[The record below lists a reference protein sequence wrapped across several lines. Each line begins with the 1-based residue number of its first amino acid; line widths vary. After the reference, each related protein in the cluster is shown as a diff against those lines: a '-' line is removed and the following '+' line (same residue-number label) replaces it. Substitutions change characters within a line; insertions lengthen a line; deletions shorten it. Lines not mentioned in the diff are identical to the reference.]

1 MKLAASAFITC
12 LAIASLAAV
21 VTPATSQETRAAEKP
36 AAHLRIGVI
45 GTGNIGGTLATHW
58 AHAGHELVISGLD
71 AEALKPL
78 ATKLGASVR
87 VGTPREA
94 AAFGDVVLISV
105 PYGALPQVGK
115 DYAKEL
121 AGKVVIDTGNP
132 YPQRDGAMAD
142 EARREGTGVASAR
155 YLPGVKL
162 VRAFNAIAWTNLR
175 DLGNRAGTKVAIP
188 IAGDDSRAL
197 TVTSNLVRDAG
208 FDPVVVG
215 GLSEARRFDVD
226 TPVYVKVLDA
236 TQLRAALQLP

>member
-1 MKLAASAFITC
+1 MKTVEVRIVRVLSAFALVVVLTAASLLAASAT
-12 LAIASLAAV
+12 
-21 VTPATSQETRAAEKP
+21 AAESQS
-36 AAHLRIGVI
+36 LRIGVI

-58 AHAGHELVISGLD
+58 SHAGHELVISGLD
-71 AEALKPL
+71 PEALKPL
-78 ATKLGASVR
+78 AARLGAKVR

-94 AAFGDVVLISV
+94 AAFGEVVLISV
-105 PYGALPQVGK
+105 PYGALPQIGK

-155 YLPGVKL
+155 YLPGVRL

-175 DLGNRAGTKVAIP
+175 DLGNRAGTRVAIP
-188 IAGDDSRAL
+188 LAGDDSNAL
-197 TVTSNLVRDAG
+197 ATAARLVRDAG

-226 TPVYVKVLDA
+226 SAVYVKVLDA
-236 TQLRAALQLP
+236 AQLRSELKLP

>member
-1 MKLAASAFITC
+1 MKVAAPAFIKFAALC
-12 LAIASLAAV
+12 ALAGGSVITLAQEPKAAARL
-21 VTPATSQETRAAEKP
+21 PATL
-36 AAHLRIGVI
+36 HIGVI

-71 AEALKPL
+71 PEALKPL
-78 ATKLGASVR
+78 AARLGAKVR
-87 VGTPREA
+87 VGSPREA

-105 PYGALPQVGK
+105 PYGALPQIGK

-155 YLPGVKL
+155 YLPGVRL
-162 VRAFNAIAWTNLR
+162 VRAFNAISWTNLR

-188 IAGDDSRAL
+188 LAGDDSRAL
-197 TVTSNLVRDAG
+197 AVASNLVRDAG

-236 TQLRAALQLP
+236 AQLRAALQ

>member
-1 MKLAASAFITC
+1 MKIIDLKLLRILPAIALVALAA
-12 LAIASLAAV
+12 ASLLSP
-21 VTPATSQETRAAEKP
+21 PATSAESKP
-36 AAHLRIGVI
+36 LRIGVI

-71 AEALKPL
+71 PEALKPL
-78 ATKLGASVR
+78 AAKLGAKVR

-94 AAFGDVVLISV
+94 AAFGEVVLISV
-105 PYGALPQVGK
+105 PYNALPQVGK

-132 YPQRDGAMAD
+132 YPQRDGAMAE

-162 VRAFNAIAWTNLR
+162 VRAFNAISWTNLR

-188 IAGDDSRAL
+188 LAGDDSRAL
-197 TVTSNLVRDAG
+197 TITSNLVRDAG

-215 GLSEARRFDVD
+215 GLSEAKRFDVD
-226 TPVYVKVLDA
+226 TVVYVKVMDA
-236 TQLRAALQLP
+236 AQLRSALMLP

>member
-1 MKLAASAFITC
+1 MQAVDLKIIRVLCALALVIAFATAS
-12 LAIASLAAV
+12 SLALPA
-21 VTPATSQETRAAEKP
+21 TPAESKS
-36 AAHLRIGVI
+36 LRIGVI

-71 AEALKPL
+71 PEALKPL
-78 ATKLGASVR
+78 AAKLGAKVR

-94 AAFGDVVLISV
+94 AAFGEVVLISV
-105 PYGALPQVGK
+105 PYGALPQVGR

-155 YLPGVKL
+155 YLPGVRL

-175 DLGNRAGTKVAIP
+175 DLTNRAGTKVAIP
-188 IAGDDSRAL
+188 LAGDDSNAL
-197 TVTSNLVRDAG
+197 ATAARLVRDAG

-236 TQLRAALQLP
+236 AQLRAALNLP

>member
-1 MKLAASAFITC
+1 MKILDLKSFRI
-12 LAIASLAAV
+12 LSAIALVAVTTASLLAP
-21 VTPATSQETRAAEKP
+21 PATSAESRT
-36 AAHLRIGVI
+36 LRIGVI

-71 AEALKPL
+71 PEALKPL
-78 ATKLGASVR
+78 AAKLGAKVR

-175 DLGNRAGTKVAIP
+175 DLANRAGTKVAIP
-188 IAGDDSRAL
+188 LAGDDARAL
-197 TVTSNLVRDAG
+197 TVASGLVRDAG

-236 TQLRAALQLP
+236 AQLRAALQLPQ

>member
-1 MKLAASAFITC
+1 MHKARVFASKIFRTLAVVALAASL
-12 LAIASLAAV
+12 LAQPAA
-21 VTPATSQETRAAEKP
+21 AAEP
-36 AAHLRIGVI
+36 GPLRIGVI

-58 AHAGHELVISGLD
+58 AGAGHELVISGLD
-71 AEALKPL
+71 PEALKPL
-78 ATKLGASVR
+78 AARLGAKVR

-94 AAFGDVVLISV
+94 AAFGEVVLISV

-115 DYAKEL
+115 DYAREL

-142 EARREGTGVASAR
+142 EARQLGTGVTSAR
-155 YLPGVKL
+155 YLPGVRL

-175 DLGNRAGTKVAIP
+175 DLGNRPGTKVAIP
-188 IAGDDSRAL
+188 LAGDDANALSVASR
-197 TVTSNLVRDAG
+197 LVRDAG

-236 TQLRAALQLP
+236 AQLRSALNLH